1 MSVPDTCMHTPPA
14 DGHRSD
20 LSPLRPGMRIGRY
33 EIVRSLGIGGTADVY
48 EAEHVDLG
56 RRVALKILRCA
67 VDDSDE
73 TLERF
78 RREARTSGALQHP
91 NIADVFD
98 VGYTDEGS
106 PYLVME
112 LLTGESLDAWISR
125 GPLSIAAA
133 IEVGV
138 QLADALAFVHS
149 RGILHRDVKPAN
161 VVMHRER
168 SGHTVAKLV
177 DFGISKPVMRG
188 PSDRAITRE
197 GLVVGTPH
205 YMAPE
210 YLGGGP
216 ATQGMDTYA
225 AGVVLYECLAGRPPF
240 DDESMT
246 GLVAAILRD
255 AAPALTLFRPEC
267 PAALV
272 ALVERAMNRDPLCR
286 FGSAAELG
294 QELRSVGAALGV
306 ELGPQ
311 ALEDAHAC
319 TELSEDLRTRRGL
332 APTERPLATPTPQ
345 LRRRLRARRNTWISA
360 TVAASVALVVA
371 TGFAM
376 MGGPARGAAVPVARL
391 AAPSKPM
398 RAATKTTL
406 EHVAAVVPAGVVA
419 TRDSSFV
426 AVALPDPSFV
436 VVSPPAVTSLGSAQ
450 SRRVHAGA
458 PQPRARVAR
467 VIAEVQ
473 VMAPVGPTPAP
484 VDAEQAGRGLTRRA
498 LSAYAGGQFP
508 RALALYREAVRQN
521 PAGAEAWRGLGAVS
535 MRMGQPTEARHSFTR
550 YLALAPNAPDAGRV
564 RAALAAL
571 PR

>member
-1 MSVPDTCMHTPPA
+1 
-14 DGHRSD
+14 
-20 LSPLRPGMRIGRY
+20 MRIGRY

-78 RREARTSGALQHP
+78 RREARTSGTLQHP

-149 RGILHRDVKPAN
+149 SGILHRDVKPAN

-168 SGHTVAKLV
+168 SGRTVAKLV

-255 AAPALTLFRPEC
+255 SAPPLTQFRPEC

-272 ALVERAMNRDPLCR
+272 ALVERAMNRNAPHR
-286 FGSAAELG
+286 FASAAELG
-294 QELRSVGAALGV
+294 QELRRVAAALAI

-311 ALEDAHAC
+311 ALDEARAS
-319 TELSEDLRTRRGL
+319 TVLSEELRTRRGL
-332 APTERPLATPTPQ
+332 APTERPLATPTPR
-345 LRRRLRARRNTWISA
+345 LPRRPRAGRYTWIGA
-360 TVAASVALVVA
+360 AVAASVALVVA

-376 MGGPARGAAVPVARL
+376 MGGPTRGV
-391 AAPSKPM
+391 AAPSAHLATPSKAM
-398 RAATKTTL
+398 RAATKTML
-406 EHVAAVVPAGVVA
+406 ERVAVVVPAVVVA
-419 TRDSSFV
+419 VRNPSPV
-426 AVALPDPSFV
+426 AVALPDPSTV
-436 VVSPPAVTSLGSAQ
+436 AVEVSPPAVTSSGAAQ
-450 SRRVHAGA
+450 PRRVHAA
-458 PQPRARVAR
+458 PTPPRARVAR
-467 VIAEVQ
+467 VIPDVQ
-473 VMAPVGPTPAP
+473 VVAPVAPTPP
-484 VDAEQAGRGLTRRA
+484 IVDGEQAGRELARRA

-521 PAGAEAWRGLGAVS
+521 PAGADAWRGLGAVS
-535 MRMGQPTEARHSFTR
+535 TRMGQPTEARHSFTR
-550 YLALAPNAPDAGRV
+550 YLALAPNAPDAERV